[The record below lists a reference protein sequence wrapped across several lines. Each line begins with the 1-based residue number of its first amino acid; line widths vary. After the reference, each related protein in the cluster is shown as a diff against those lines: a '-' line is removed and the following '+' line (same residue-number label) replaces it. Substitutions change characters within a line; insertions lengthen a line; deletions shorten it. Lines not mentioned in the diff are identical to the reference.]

1 MNHASPLSPPPTP
14 TALPAV
20 AAPPQSARTPPRFVP
35 PTLTKHGTVAGLTQ
49 DFSGG
54 FDPEDLVDLG
64 A

>member
-1 MNHASPLSPPPTP
+1 MNHASPLPLPPMS

-20 AAPPQSARTPPRFVP
+20 ATPPQSARTPPPFVP
-35 PTLTKHGTVAGLTQ
+35 PTLTKNGTVAGLTQ